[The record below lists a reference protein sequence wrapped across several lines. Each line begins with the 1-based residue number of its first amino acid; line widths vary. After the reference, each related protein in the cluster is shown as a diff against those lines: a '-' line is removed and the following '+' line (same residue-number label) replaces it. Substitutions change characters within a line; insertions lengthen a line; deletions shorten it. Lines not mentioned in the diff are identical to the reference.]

1 MALIQRVLRSLD
13 ERSEA
18 TNLGL
23 VSFDSGRVDL
33 PLEREVLLME
43 SDLLRPWLVAVV
55 ELARDEWAGVGA
67 QPLQLAVRTPSKRA
81 YHGLPRPIWA
91 PRPFPTT
98 PAYWPVPRTTF
109 QVPM

>member
-43 SDLLRPWLVAVV
+43 SDLLRPWLVTMV
-55 ELARDEWAGVGA
+55 ELAHDELTVV
-67 QPLQLAVRTPSKRA
+67 PT
-81 YHGLPRPIWA
+81 PRPLVRGQDALVACI
-91 PRPFPTT
+91 PRASE
-98 PAYWPVPRTTF
+98 AYDR
-109 QVPM
+109 